1 MSQTTQ
7 NKVGASEHAQGHAE
21 PLTLAQARRGLIEA
35 AKRGMID
42 GTELTES
49 WFLSLRQ
56 EVRNIVRKS
65 SPKQSGKESKGKEKP
80 AKTEAQKPEKKIPA
94 AVTGLRKYLL
104 IQEDVVITE
113 EERKEILSL
122 RTVEEARKMLSGE
135 AGDTF
140 RDVMTKAGR
149 LTKDGKANPGDGSYL
164 TKFGLD
170 EAELKSSRTWDP
182 HFFKVRDQVSRK
194 RSEGGDQ
201 LNGAAGSAGS
211 SKS

>member
-1 MSQTTQ
+1 
-7 NKVGASEHAQGHAE
+7 
-21 PLTLAQARRGLIEA
+21 
-35 AKRGMID
+35 MID

-65 SPKQSGKESKGKEKP
+65 GPKQSGKESKGKEKP
-80 AKTEAQKPEKKIPA
+80 AKGEAQKPEKKIPA

-104 IQEDVVITE
+104 IQEDAAITE
-113 EERKEILSL
+113 EERKEILAL
-122 RTVEEARKMLSGE
+122 RTVEDARKMLSGSTGNVFREVMAE
-135 AGDTF
+135 AG
-140 RDVMTKAGR
+140 RI
-149 LTKDGKANPGDGSYL
+149 TKDGKANPGDGTYL

-182 HFFKVRDQVSRK
+182 HFFKVKDQVSRK
-194 RSEGGDQ
+194 RSESGDQ
-201 LNGAAGSAGS
+201 PNEAAGSAGS